1 MNDVDPVPGRQRFLN
16 GLPARLAAVETGVL
30 LAGKQPAEA
39 EIKAAILAAHSLAG
53 SAALFG
59 RFRLGELAREIEELL
74 NTVSRAGLNPPAQAL
89 TDLTERWA
97 AMKALAGLS
106 DSEEDDSAA
115 AGGHGE
121 LGPRLPD
128 QDNRQVL
135 LLEDDVE
142 LAEEIRRQ
150 LAGFNWNVDIATNK
164 LEALA
169 LLRGRCYLA
178 LIADVVLPEGNLAGT
193 ELAEALPVGVSL
205 PPTVF
210 VSRRWDW
217 EARLAGVRA
226 DAVSYLTK
234 PVDTARLAELIA
246 GIHDHDD
253 GATRGRVV
261 LVDDD
266 ELLASHY
273 SVVLQKAGHE
283 VIALQD
289 PGKLLDVLPVFHPD
303 LLILDLHMPGCNGI
317 EVAKVVR
324 QDSDYSGLPILF
336 LSADRNQ
343 RPEREAIRAG
353 ADDFLLKPISEEW
366 LVAAVEARVKR
377 SKAIQR
383 LSQRDSMTGLLNHL
397 AILRELEQEASA
409 SSRNQSP
416 LSFVML
422 DIDHF
427 KQVNDCYG
435 HPVGDRVIRALA
447 NLMRRRVRRT
457 DLVGRYGG
465 EEFALV
471 LRDTTADKAEELME
485 GIRQRFAA
493 IQFSAGDK
501 VFHSSISIGVC
512 QVRPGEGVDSIV
524 KRADDLL
531 YTAKNQGRNR
541 IVTSA

>member
-1 MNDVDPVPGRQRFLN
+1 MSDTSPLPAKDRFIQ
-16 GLPARLAAVETGVL
+16 GLPSRMATIETGIT
-30 LAGKQPAEA
+30 LAGSAQAVAELD
-39 EIKAAILAAHSLAG
+39 AAILAAHSLAG

-59 RFRLGELAREIEELL
+59 RARLGELAREVEELFEK
-74 NTVSRAGLNPPAQAL
+74 VRRAGANPPAEVLAAL
-89 TDLTERWA
+89 TGRFA
-97 AMKALAGLS
+97 ALKAQAGLPQPTI
-106 DSEEDDSAA
+106 DDLDAA
-115 AGGHGE
+115 AEQGP

-128 QDNRQVL
+128 NDNRQVL
-135 LLEDDVE
+135 LLEDDRE

-150 LAGFNWNVDIATNK
+150 LAGFNWDVDIATNK
-164 LEALA
+164 AEALA
-169 LLRGRCYLA
+169 LLRGHSYLA
-178 LIADVVLPEGNLAGT
+178 LIADVMLPEGSLAGT
-193 ELAEALPVGVSL
+193 ELAEALPAGVSL
-205 PPTVF
+205 PPTIF

-246 GIHDHDD
+246 RIHDQDD
-253 GATRGRVV
+253 GASRGRIV

-266 ELLASHY
+266 EVLSSHY
-273 SVVLQKAGHE
+273 SVVLQNAGHQ
-283 VIALQD
+283 VVALQD
-289 PGKLLDVLPVFHPD
+289 PGKLLEVLPSFHPD
-303 LLILDLHMPGCNGI
+303 LLVLDLHMPGCNGI

-324 QDSDYSGLPILF
+324 QDSEYSGLPILF

-353 ADDFLLKPISEEW
+353 ADDFLLKPISDEW

-377 SKAIQR
+377 SKAIQH

-409 SSRNQSP
+409 ASRNQAP
-416 LSFVML
+416 VSFVML

-427 KQVNDCYG
+427 KQVNDSYG

-447 NLMRRRVRRT
+447 NLMRRRIRRS
-457 DLVGRYGG
+457 DPVGRYGG

-471 LRDTTADKAEELME
+471 LRDTTVDQARELME
-485 GIRQRFAA
+485 GLRQRFAA
-493 IQFSAGDK
+493 IQFSAGDQT
-501 VFHSSISIGVC
+501 FQSSISVGIC
-512 QVRPGEGVDSIV
+512 QVRAGESVDSIV

-531 YTAKNQGRNR
+531 YQAKHQGRNR
-541 IVTSA
+541 VMVSA